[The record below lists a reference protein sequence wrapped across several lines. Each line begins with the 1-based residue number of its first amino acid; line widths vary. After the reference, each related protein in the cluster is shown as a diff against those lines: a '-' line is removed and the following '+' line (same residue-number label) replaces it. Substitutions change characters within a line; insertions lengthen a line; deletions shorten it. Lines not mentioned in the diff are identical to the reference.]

1 MDRHMPL
8 AAPSAALFVSSDKCA
23 EASYPV
29 MVYCVRITEM
39 GSTKSS
45 QPHPDVAPPNM
56 PLLLMVL
63 ANTSEKLAW
72 RVGIRNRPGSTAAA
86 PATCHHTETLLMM
99 ASRWLEKMLMIAE
112 IARMITNRM
121 KVRVRL

>member
-23 EASYPV
+23 EESYPV
-29 MVYCVRITEM
+29 MVYWVRITEM

-63 ANTSEKLAW
+63 ANTSEKLACCA
-72 RVGIRNRPGSTAAA
+72 GTRNRIRMTAAA
-86 PATCHHTETLLMM
+86 PATCHQTETLLMT
-99 ASRWLEKMLMIAE
+99 ASRWLE
-112 IARMITNRM
+112 
-121 KVRVRL
+121 